1 MTYTITKMYTETV
14 SVGQRYK
21 KFMTTLTKI
30 VDVKTGEEL
39 AKESDKLFDQAKLLT
54 ERDIKKTLG

>member
-1 MTYTITKMYTETV
+1 MTYTITKTYAETV
-14 SVGQRYK
+14 SIGQRYK

-30 VDVKTGEEL
+30 IDVKSADEL
-39 AKESDKLFDQAKLLT
+39 LKESDKLYEQAKVLT